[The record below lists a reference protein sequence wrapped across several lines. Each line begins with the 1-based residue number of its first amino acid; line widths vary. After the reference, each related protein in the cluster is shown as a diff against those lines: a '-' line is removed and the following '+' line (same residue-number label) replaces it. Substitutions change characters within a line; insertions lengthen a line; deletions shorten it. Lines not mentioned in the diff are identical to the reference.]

1 MALPIEA
8 GYRVSEDPIYSD
20 RQFSRFATDL
30 PDTYIEVFE
39 PPEPNDGSF
48 VNYIEAYNGIREKL
62 LDQNYETYI
71 PEIVDSDEEDHWVA
85 FTVVE
90 GGYTLDELVKSHPNG
105 IGGRDWAWI
114 INRILTVL
122 IYTERQPDLR
132 LENFLVHPIGHGVI
146 LLGWQPEEDP
156 ASFPLDNLAKLIALY
171 SDGSKESDE
180 IQTFVR
186 QSGRDYKKN
195 RVGHLDLKVDSAGSE
210 LLGYQRILE
219 EFRLK
224 LQRIY
229 GVRKFH
235 ELTVSELSAPYL
247 SKESEALQK
256 A

>member
-8 GYRVSEDPIYSD
+8 GYRVSKDPVYSE
-20 RQFSRFATDL
+20 RQFSRFATEF

-39 PPEPNDGSF
+39 PPEPADGSF
-48 VNYIEAYNGIREKL
+48 ASYIDAYNGIRDRL
-62 LDQNYETYI
+62 LEQNYESYM
-71 PEIVDSDEEDHWVA
+71 PEIVDSDVEDHWAA
-85 FTVVE
+85 FAIVQ
-90 GGYTLDELVKSHPNG
+90 GGYTLDELVKSHPEG
-105 IGGRDWAWI
+105 IVGRDWAWI
-114 INRILTVL
+114 ISRVLTVL
-122 IYTERQPDLR
+122 IYAERQPNLR
-132 LENFLVHPIGHGVI
+132 LENFLIHPLGHGVI

-156 ASFPLDNLAKLIALY
+156 TSFPLDNLAKLIGIY

-186 QSGRDYKKN
+186 QAGKDYRKN
-195 RVGHLDLKVDSAGSE
+195 RVGHLDLKVDSSGSE
-210 LLGYQRILE
+210 LLSYQRIIE

-229 GVRKFH
+229 GTRKFH

-247 SKESEALQK
+247 SRESEELQK